1 MSPQQV
7 PILAFD
13 AINLAKTM
21 RASFKTAEVAGY
33 FGWGW
38 LPIGSFLDLDNDD
51 EIIIESQKLLEP
63 LERGCWRCGAIRT
76 QDIPDLAMRRTPRC
90 CLRGSKLTKTKW
102 GASRPFFLLS

>member
-33 FGWGW
+33 FGWAW
-38 LPIGSFLDLDNDD
+38 LSIRLVP
-51 EIIIESQKLLEP
+51 KLF
-63 LERGCWRCGAIRT
+63 CGGA
-76 QDIPDLAMRRTPRC
+76 PAPWLLAAHHSSM
-90 CLRGSKLTKTKW
+90 
-102 GASRPFFLLS
+102 GASRISRVSE

>member
-33 FGWGW
+33 FSWA
-38 LPIGSFLDLDNDD
+38 LVTHP
-51 EIIIESQKLLEP
+51 
-63 LERGCWRCGAIRT
+63 T
-76 QDIPDLAMRRTPRC
+76 
-90 CLRGSKLTKTKW
+90 
-102 GASRPFFLLS
+102 